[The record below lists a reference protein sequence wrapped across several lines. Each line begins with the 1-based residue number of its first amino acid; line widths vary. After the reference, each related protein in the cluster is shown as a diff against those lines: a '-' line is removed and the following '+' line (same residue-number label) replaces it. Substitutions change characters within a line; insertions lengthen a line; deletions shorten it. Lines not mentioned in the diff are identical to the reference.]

1 MTQLQYDSKVDE
13 LNVQKQTEL
22 MPLYD
27 KMAEYDEKIS
37 CIKKKIAELELQRQ
51 DAGHQKA
58 ILLIRMQG
66 IRKKYHEQKLTLR
79 GEYQDDRILNQE
91 NN

>member
-1 MTQLQYDSKVDE
+1 MDE

-58 ILLIRMQG
+58 ILLIRVQG

-79 GEYQDDRILNQE
+79 GEYQDDRMLNQE

>member
-1 MTQLQYDSKVDE
+1 MTQLEYDRKVDE

-51 DAGHQKA
+51 DAWHQKA

-79 GEYQDDRILNQE
+79 GEYQDDRMLKQE

>member
-1 MTQLQYDSKVDE
+1 MTQLEYDNRMDE

-58 ILLIRMQG
+58 ILLIRIQG

-79 GEYQDDRILNQE
+79 GGYQDDRMLNQE

>member
-1 MTQLQYDSKVDE
+1 MTQLEYDSRMDE
-13 LNVQKQTEL
+13 LNVLKQTEL

-58 ILLIRMQG
+58 IMLIRVQG
-66 IRKKYHEQKLTLR
+66 IRKKYHEQKLTLK
-79 GEYQDDRILNQE
+79 GGYQDDRMLNQE

>member
-1 MTQLQYDSKVDE
+1 MTQLEYDRKVDE

-37 CIKKKIAELELQRQ
+37 CIKKKIAELELMRQ

-58 ILLIRMQG
+58 ILLTRMQG

-79 GEYQDDRILNQE
+79 GGDQDDRMLNHE